1 MTGRLPDLGRPRDG
15 RCVGDRII
23 ESATELSWLL
33 VPSSPLL
40 CWSPISSLHFSA
52 FPPGLSSYLVT
63 PFSQPST
70 SPSSSPPLR
79 NRDRTSP
86 PMSGSAPLLASPPST
101 STRTLSAGWHLA
113 SGAISG
119 AVSVLA
125 LQPLDLIKTR
135 VQQEAQQ
142 RGVSGVTAGNPSSIA
157 SSSPKHSGIGQSSAG
172 TTATSTAST
181 STLASSATTIPKS
194 NSASVVM
201 GKSVPNVAPIPYRAK
216 IWTTARMV
224 VAQEGI
230 VGLWRGT
237 VPTLYRNVPG
247 VSLYFLTL
255 SRLRNLIGSFPI
267 FRPKHL
273 AASPPGSKIKL
284 TTAGDLLVGSTAR
297 TGVGFILMPATLLK
311 TLSESSIIAQPDQP
325 RPSSLQILSKLY
337 QTGGLASLW
346 RGAVPTALR
355 DAPGAGLFIVFYERG
370 RRLLGVRAEGAAG
383 GGVAGASAS
392 LLSTLLTTPF
402 DLLKTRRQLSPEVY
416 TTLSGS
422 AKKVWQLHGLKG
434 FWQGG
439 ALRVVRKAG
448 SAGIGW
454 AVYEGVVGFG
464 EKRGMEG
471 IKFASG

>member
-1 MTGRLPDLGRPRDG
+1 
-15 RCVGDRII
+15 
-23 ESATELSWLL
+23 
-33 VPSSPLL
+33 
-40 CWSPISSLHFSA
+40 
-52 FPPGLSSYLVT
+52 
-63 PFSQPST
+63 
-70 SPSSSPPLR
+70 
-79 NRDRTSP
+79 
-86 PMSGSAPLLASPPST
+86 MSGSAPLLPSPPST

-142 RGVSGVTAGNPSSIA
+142 RGVTAGNPSSIA
-157 SSSPKHSGIGQSSAG
+157 GSNPKHSGIGLRSAG

-181 STLASSATTIPKS
+181 STLRSSVTTIPKS
-194 NSASVVM
+194 SSASAVK
-201 GKSVPNVAPIPYRAK
+201 GKSIPNVALIPYRAK

-230 VGLWRGT
+230 ILSKRDAQISGLLNR
-237 VPTLYRNVPG
+237 VIFSCSNVPG

-255 SRLRNLIGSFPI
+255 SRLRNLIGSFPM

-311 TLSESSIIAQPDQP
+311 TLSESSIIAQPNQP

-337 QTGGLASLW
+337 RTGGLASLW

-416 TTLSGS
+416 TTLWGS

-464 EKRGMEG
+464 EKRRMEG